1 MKYVLTIMAL
11 IISHFLYSQS
21 IGYFRYDSIRFEK
34 VGGNAEFILLNST
47 RGVTGGVLTNLGNGR
62 TGFVTPSG
70 GVGGLSGG
78 NLGAGFRIYVPS
90 SQGVKTLFN
99 SYGFNWDSTSNANG
113 LTGIIDST
121 LFSTRAWRQ
130 KGLDSLGA
138 IKQPLDAD
146 LTAIAGLSPSND
158 DIIQRKAGAWT
169 NRTIAQLKTDLS
181 LSGTNTGDQTISLTG
196 DATGSGTGSI
206 AVTLASVVTAGSC
219 TSCNLTYD
227 AKGRITV
234 AANGSGGAASITV
247 GSSTLTGGTNT
258 RVPFNDG
265 GVYNEDAGIAYNKT
279 SDVLTLGGSLALPNS
294 GSSLSAITLGGS
306 SFLTNYGPSNDNTAL
321 GKDAGSLSSTASNRL
336 NVAIGYGAGKVVQSQ
351 QNTFIGDHAG
361 ETFTAAADPAND
373 GSNVFIGSY
382 AGGTDATGTR
392 NSVFI
397 GVRAGESVITGSYS
411 NVGIG
416 KFTLEKCTTCA
427 ANAMLGASINLTTGI
442 NNSAIG
448 ADILVDGTSASYNSL
463 AGMFSHSHTTTGSY
477 NISSGYFSAYNNTTG
492 NSNVA
497 LGDHANYTN
506 VTGNN
511 NIGIGAYALAF
522 NTSDDYMFSVHSGN
536 GGTFGKA
543 LIGGDLQNIKACIGC
558 REDSIKLWASTLA
571 VIGNLRVTHQDS
583 TSSPQNMAYLDQEGY
598 LKIAAVPSTSS
609 AIASGTTSVTSG
621 TDTRVFFQ
629 DGTVISQDA
638 GFVYNK
644 TSNILTIDG
653 VNIGRGT
660 AGEVTNTAVGNGAGN
675 AWTTATN
682 SAAFGYQALNV
693 TTTGTGTSGFGYR
706 ALASNTTGAYNHA
719 FGLQALESNV
729 TGNYNTA
736 VGAQALRNNTNNNGV
751 AVGFQALLANTS
763 GSQNTGLGYAAL
775 SANTTGS
782 TNTAIGYNSGLS
794 NTTGSNNTYVGY
806 GTTGP
811 TTQSGNTVL
820 GAGINIGTVSNNIAI
835 GNGTGT
841 IYARHDGTDWE
852 FTGRI
857 GNTKTTEQMRLKYDA
872 SNYLTTTVSS
882 TGSTT
887 FDLVGTTPVL
897 TLADSIN
904 APLLSQ
910 TAIDTAT
917 WKIVVKNKDNHT
929 VKTMAWA
936 YAGTGGGMTNPLT
949 TTGDIIYSSSGTTAA
964 RLGIGTTGQ
973 SLRVVGGIPTW
984 SAVDLSSS
992 ANVTGV
998 LGVANGG
1005 GVSSS
1010 YTPTLTEVTNIT
1022 GGSTSNHGTAQYYRM
1037 SGNFITV
1044 WGELELSAA
1053 AGSTFTTIDISL
1065 PVASNFTS
1073 IYDAK
1078 GTCTSLTIGA
1088 MTPGFV
1094 RADAT
1099 NDRATLSFW
1108 SLGASGHNI
1117 LYQFS
1122 YELK

>member
-1 MKYVLTIMAL
+1 MKYLLTIMAL

-146 LTAIAGLSPSND
+146 LTAIAGISPSND

-397 GVRAGESVITGSYS
+397 GVRAGESVTTGSYS

-448 ADILVDGTSASYNSL
+448 ADILVAGTSASYNSF
-463 AGMFSHSHTTTGSY
+463 AGMFSHSNTTTGSY
-477 NISSGYFSAYNNTTG
+477 NISSGYFSGYNNTTG

-536 GGTFGKA
+536 GGTYGKA
-543 LIGGDLQNIKACIGC
+543 VIGGNLQTGDACIGC
-558 REDSIKLWASTLA
+558 REDSIKLWGARLA

-583 TSSPQNMAYLDQEGY
+583 TSSPQNMAYVDQEGY

-609 AIASGTTSVTSG
+609 SLVSGTTTVTSG

-629 DGTVISQDA
+629 DGSVISQDA
-638 GFVYNK
+638 EFVYNK
-644 TSNILTIDG
+644 TTNILSLNG

-693 TTTGTGTSGFGYR
+693 ATTGTGTSGFGYR

-775 SANTTGS
+775 SANTTGA

-835 GNGTGT
+835 GNGTGA
-841 IYARHDGTDWE
+841 IKAQHDGTDWTLTASNTNH
-852 FTGRI
+852 TGAVGSGVAGSSI
-857 GNTKTTEQMRLKYDA
+857 GAYNLSGNTSGTISIKPQAAAGTYNFNMPTTAGTSGYLLTSAGGGSSAMTWTDPATLGGGTVAGSNTQVQFNDGGAFGADAGLTYNKTTDA
-872 SNYLTTTVSS
+872 LSAGLLIGTALTANTFLIGDVGGGIVNSGFTTTTLWNITGSNPSSISGIANLDNISAVSGSYQATRTGSVVTFSVQFNIDPTAASTLTT
-882 TGSTT
+882 
-887 FDLVGTTPVL
+887 FRFMPAL
-897 TLADSIN
+897 T
-904 APLLSQ
+904 
-910 TAIDTAT
+910 
-917 WKIVVKNKDNHT
+917 
-929 VKTMAWA
+929 
-936 YAGTGGGMTNPLT
+936 
-949 TTGDIIYSSSGTTAA
+949 
-964 RLGIGTTGQ
+964 
-973 SLRVVGGIPTW
+973 
-984 SAVDLSSS
+984 SAFTSS
-992 ANVTGV
+992 ANATGTVTCGT
-998 LGVANGG
+998 
-1005 GVSSS
+1005 VSGLSGS
-1010 YTPTLTEVTNIT
+1010 VT
-1022 GGSTSNHGTAQYYRM
+1022 
-1037 SGNFITV
+1037 
-1044 WGELELSAA
+1044 
-1053 AGSTFTTIDISL
+1053 
-1065 PVASNFTS
+1065 
-1073 IYDAK
+1073 
-1078 GTCTSLTIGA
+1078 
-1088 MTPGFV
+1088 
-1094 RADAT
+1094 ADAT
-1099 NDRATLSFW
+1099 NDEMEVNLISVGT
-1108 SLGASGHNI
+1108 ASVLITITGQYRVI
-1117 LYQFS
+1117 
-1122 YELK
+1122 